1 MADEA
6 KLVTVVAQ
14 DADTGDVLMVAH
26 GNEESVKR
34 SEATGLMHYWSRSRN
49 RLWKKGEE
57 SGNVQEVV
65 SLAWDC
71 DRDALLAKVRSHGP
85 ACHTGSTTCF
95 GEPSPSRNVITHL
108 ERVFQGRERGP
119 PANSYVAKLLADPS
133 EIRKKV
139 GEEAI
144 ELIQASERGRRD
156 EIVHEAADLVFHVLV
171 LLYRA
176 GVPYADVLTELEA
189 RRR

>member
-1 MADEA
+1 MADVEE
-6 KLVTVVAQ
+6 LFTVVAQ

-26 GNEESVKR
+26 GNEESVRK
-34 SEATGLMHYWSRSRN
+34 SQDTGLMHYWSRSRD

-65 SLAWDC
+65 SLTWDC
-71 DRDALLAKVRSHGP
+71 DRDALLARVRSRGP

-95 GEPSPSRNVITHL
+95 GEPTRTADVIAEL
-108 ERVFQGRERGP
+108 ERLFLERERRP
-119 PANSYVAKLLADPS
+119 PPGSYVAKLLANPP

-139 GEEAI
+139 GEEAV
-144 ELIQASERGRRD
+144 EFVEASERGTRE
-156 EIVHEAADLVFHVLV
+156 EIVHEAADLLFHALV

-176 GVPYADVLTELEA
+176 GVPYADILRELEA